1 EMKRLRDEVYLN
13 PQFKRPFASSA
24 YRGESYVPPQPPS
37 SGGTGIGGIVNGGG
51 NGGATG
57 AAAAAGS
64 TQKLTTNDALSYLK
78 QVKDMFQDQRDKYDC
93 FLDVMKDFKSQRID
107 TAGVIARVKELFKG
121 HPNLILGFN
130 TFLPKDYEIT
140 LSDAEEAPPKRTVEF
155 DEAISFVN
163 KIKKR
168 FQNDDH
174 VYKSFLDIL
183 NMYRME
189 HKNITEVYGEVAT
202 IFNDHPDLLDEF
214 TRFLPDTSSTAALS
228 HVSLSRHSFHR
239 YDDRSSPLPAIRQ
252 SQTDKRQR
260 KGRAVDPTRERDY
273 SVERPDIE
281 EDKTIIKK
289 EHKKHTDREN
299 RDGLNRDLNDPD
311 NGNGDIGMHRVPEKR
326 KSARKV
332 DDFGGTSN
340 FTSYEDKGALKSN
353 YSHGLLFCE
362 KVKERLHSA
371 DDYQAFLKCLHLYSK
386 EIISRDEL
394 QGLVGA
400 LFGKYHDLLDGF
412 TEFLERCERIDGFL
426 PGVMG
431 KKSLWNEGNSSKVLR
446 IDDKEK
452 EQR

>member
-1 EMKRLRDEVYLN
+1 
-13 PQFKRPFASSA
+13 
-24 YRGESYVPPQPPS
+24 
-37 SGGTGIGGIVNGGG
+37 GIGGIVNGGSS
-51 NGGATG
+51 GGATG
-57 AAAAAGS
+57 AAVGS

-93 FLDVMKDFKSQRID
+93 FLDVMKDFKAQRID

-140 LSDAEEAPPKRTVEF
+140 LSDDEEAPPKRTVEF

-183 NMYRME
+183 NMYRKE
-189 HKNITEVYGEVAT
+189 HKSITEVYGEVAT
-202 IFNDHPDLLDEF
+202 LFNDHPDLLDEF
-214 TRFLPDTSSTAALS
+214 TRFLPDTSSSAAPS
-228 HVSLSRHSFHR
+228 HGSLSRHSFNR
-239 YDDRSSPLPAIRQ
+239 YDDRSSPLPTVRQ
-252 SQTDKRQR
+252 SQVDKQRQWKDR
-260 KGRAVDPTRERDY
+260 IVDPTGERDF

-289 EHKKHTDREN
+289 EHKKHTDRET
-299 RDGLNRDLNDPD
+299 RDRINRDLDDPD
-311 NGNGDIGMHRVPEKR
+311 NGNGDIGMHRVSEKR
-326 KSARKV
+326 KAARKV

-340 FTSYEDKGALKSN
+340 FTSYEDKGALKSI
-353 YSHGLLFCE
+353 YSHEFLFCE

-371 DDYQAFLKCLHLYSK
+371 DDYQAFLKCLHLYST
-386 EIISRDEL
+386 EIINRQEL
-394 QGLVGA
+394 QGLVGT
-400 LFGKYHDLLDGF
+400 LFGKYPDLLDGF

-431 KKSLWNEGNSSKVLR
+431 KKSSWNEGNSSKALR